1 MKARLRI
8 AKIAIA
14 GVAAIAMAV
23 AGLAGAEAAY
33 AANTISLT
41 GSASTVASGTA
52 VTYTLNV
59 ACSTTGGCGTSTVSF
74 PTSALAGDGA
84 TTDFSSWVTNG
95 TCPAM
100 STTGGQVS
108 FNFTST
114 FGTSTGSGQCTFTV
128 TPPDFKTLPG
138 AQATITPTFTSAT
151 GGTAA
156 APALTLTSTATHNA
170 SFKTTAPTNVVPG
183 GTMSFALFFQ
193 CAATGAKTGDV
204 GVSPLSITA
213 NLPANFTYTGFTP
226 TGGMTGSMTPP
237 AVGSNGGTF
246 TYSGNGSDCGSPPLS
261 ATANGF
267 TINVTGTA
275 TQGGVP
281 DAAGTTVCSTPSA
294 TWTYL
299 DATTSNSS
307 SNGASCTTVNP
318 INTNASKVVTSSTI
332 GNKGQYPFGATN
344 PIYTYPGDWDAS
356 GLGTQWDIA
365 LFTTP
370 TPAATAGVSYGVK
383 DPMPCLGSGP
393 VASIYASSAVGTACA
408 NPAFVP
414 TSVTATGF
422 TPAAGATINL
432 LYTDNTTGT
441 VAYTGGKWTIPTS
454 PAVSEIDFPPFAA
467 EGNNSAPTMHLLLNG
482 YASSAAVPGN
492 ELRNQAT
499 VTSYLSSDLTTTV
512 STVRIPSALLLVA
525 DPTST
530 ILYPNISAPATT
542 NSCVESMSFSPSAAR
557 RNVVQFAQGKS
568 QAIYYDFLLP
578 PGATLASPAS
588 SVFTL
593 RADSNARTYTSAAIT
608 PTQTPNYNGSG
619 RTLLEWV
626 IPAGLAQLPGL
637 YGLNS
642 AAINVQLPAGCAG
655 TYQNDVT
662 LGYGGPAGA
671 TCLSSASATSA
682 PSPVDPP
689 ADDDLD
695 GNGTP
700 TTGNYCGFSAP
711 LTVDPVRPRFNV
723 DKSVKGDLDPT
734 TVAGGGIGK
743 VSPSGGSATYTV
755 TFTNSGDSNLHD
767 PVMYDILPR
776 VGDTEAVSTTARGSQ
791 FKATLTAVNA
801 VPSKVTVFYSTA
813 TNPCRP
819 EVLPSDPGCTDDW
832 SATPPSP
839 LSSTTALKIT
849 YAGTVGVGGSPFP
862 QTFNVSYTVSTPST
876 SVGNVAW
883 NTVGTNAHTGDTG
896 DPSLTTDLLAPA
908 ESSRTGLTASSSV
921 PAITKSADTTT
932 FNHVG
937 QVITYTFG
945 VTNNAG
951 VALTGVGV
959 ADAFTDAPAGAS
971 VPAVACQELTGP
983 AGACSGPTTSLD
995 PGQSATFTATYTVT
1009 QADLD
1014 HGALTD
1020 VATATGTS
1028 AGGGTISNT
1037 SNSVTVSADGT
1048 AAIGLVKTAS
1058 VGTVSAVG
1066 DTVTYHFAVTN
1077 TGNLTLHGVIVNDP
1091 MLASVTCD
1099 DTTLA
1104 PGDSTTCSAPYTVT
1118 QDDIDAGSIHNTAT
1132 ATGLDPANQATTS
1145 TPSSATVTAIQTPGL
1160 TLAKSA
1166 SPTSVSN
1173 VGDVV
1178 NFSFLVT
1185 NTGNVTVTGIGIN
1198 DTMLA
1203 AVTCPSGDLAPGA
1216 DVTCT
1221 GSYTVV
1227 QADIDNGAITNTAE
1241 ATGTTTGTSPTN
1253 VLSPPSTAAVSV
1265 AQNSALSL
1273 VKSTNVA
1280 TVNARGQAITY
1291 SFAITNTG
1299 NVTET
1304 DVHVDEGTFTGSGAV
1319 PTVTCPAGAASLAPG
1334 ATVTCTATY
1343 TVSQA
1348 DIDAGSITNS
1358 ATATGLGAG
1367 NAAVVSAVSSVSV
1380 PVVQSPA
1387 LTLTKSASP
1396 TSAGEVG
1403 DVITFSF
1410 HVVNSGNVTVSDV
1423 AVDDA
1428 MLASVDCPVSELAPG
1443 AAETCTG
1450 TYAVTQTDVDT
1461 GSITNTATA
1470 TGTTLSADPVAVVS
1484 DPSTAAVSVVQD
1496 AALELTKTADVS
1508 RVSAT
1513 GQHIRYTFTIVN
1525 IGNVTATDVGVQEGT
1540 FTGAGATPT
1549 VTCPAGA
1556 ASLHPGD
1563 TVICTATYTVVAG
1576 DLKHS
1581 SIDNTA
1587 VAAGVVAAGSVLSD
1601 PSTADVAVRVPS
1613 TPTTVITGV
1622 LGYTGLSD
1630 GPGGIVLA
1638 IILLALGAAA
1648 VILIARRRRR
1658 GEA

>member
-1 MKARLRI
+1 MKSRLRI
-8 AKIAIA
+8 ARIAIA
-14 GVAAIAMAV
+14 GVAAVALMV
-23 AGLAGAEAAY
+23 AGIAGAEAAY

-41 GSASTVASGTA
+41 ASASTVASGTA

-74 PTSALAGDGA
+74 PTSALTGDGA

-95 TCPAM
+95 TCPTM

-108 FNFTST
+108 FNYTSI
-114 FGTSTGSGQCTFTV
+114 FGSSTGSGQCTFTV

-138 AQATITPTFTSAT
+138 AQATVTPTFTSAT
-151 GGTAA
+151 GGTATA
-156 APALTLTSTATHNA
+156 SAVTLTSTATHNA
-170 SFKTTAPTNVVPG
+170 SYKTTVPTTVVPG
-183 GTMSFALFFQ
+183 GTMSISLFFQ
-193 CAATGAKTGDV
+193 CAASGAKKGDV

-226 TGGMTGSMTPP
+226 TGGLTGTITPP
-237 AVGSNGGTF
+237 TVGSNGGTI
-246 TYSGNGSDCGSPPLS
+246 TYSGSGSDCASPPLS
-261 ATANGF
+261 ATASGF
-267 TINVTGTA
+267 TISVTGTA

-281 DAAGTTVCSTPSA
+281 DAAGTTICSTPSA

-307 SNGASCTTVNP
+307 ANAASCTTVNP
-318 INTNASKVVTSSTI
+318 INTNASKAVTSSTI
-332 GNKGQYPFGATN
+332 ANKGQYPFGATN

-356 GLGTQWDIA
+356 GIGTQWDIA

-370 TPAATAGVSYGVK
+370 TAAATAGVAYGVK
-383 DPMPCLGSGP
+383 DPMPCLGAGP
-393 VASIYASSAVGTACA
+393 VASIYASSAVGSTCA
-408 NPAFVP
+408 NPAYVP

-422 TPAAGATINL
+422 TPSAGATITL
-432 LYTDNTTGT
+432 LYANNTTGT
-441 VAYTGGKWTIPTS
+441 VAYAGGKWTIPSS
-454 PAVSEIDFPPFAA
+454 PAVSEIDFPPFAE
-467 EGNNSAPTMHLLLNG
+467 EGNNSAATMHLLVNG

-512 STVRIPSALLLVA
+512 STIKTPSAVLLVA
-525 DPTST
+525 DPTTT
-530 ILYPNISAPATT
+530 IVYPNISAPATT
-542 NSCVESMSFSPSAAR
+542 TNCVASFSFSPSAAR
-557 RNVVQFAQGKS
+557 RNVVQFAQGTS
-568 QAIYYDFLLP
+568 RAIYYDFLLP
-578 PGATLASPAS
+578 SGATLASPAS

-608 PTQTPNYNGSG
+608 PTQTPNYNGTG

-626 IPAGLAQLPGL
+626 IPAGLAQFPGL

-642 AAINVQLPAGCAG
+642 SAINVQLPAGCAG
-655 TYQNDVT
+655 TYQNDIT

-671 TCLSSASATSA
+671 TCISSASSTSA
-682 PSPVDPP
+682 PSPVNPP

-700 TTGNYCGFSAP
+700 TAGNYCGFSAP
-711 LTVDPVRPRFNV
+711 LSVNPVLPRFNV

-734 TVAGGGIGK
+734 TVGGGGIGK

-755 TFTNSGDSNLHD
+755 TFTNVGQSNLHD

-776 VGDTEAVSTTARGSQ
+776 IGDTQAVSTTPRNSQ
-791 FKATLTAVNA
+791 FKASLTGVNTLPA
-801 VPSKVTVFYSTA
+801 KVAVFYSTSP
-813 TNPCRP
+813 NPCRP

-839 LSSTTALKIT
+839 LSSTTALKMT
-849 YAGTVGVGGSPFP
+849 YTGTVGVSGSPFP

-883 NTVGTNAHTGDTG
+883 NTVGTNVHTGDTG

-932 FNHVG
+932 FDHVG
-937 QVITYTFG
+937 QVVTYTFG

-971 VPAVACQELTGP
+971 APTVDCQDLTGP
-983 AGACSGPTTSLD
+983 AGACSGATTSLD

-1037 SNSVTVSADGT
+1037 SNAVTVSADGT

-1058 VGTVSAVG
+1058 IGTVSAVD

-1077 TGNLTLHGVIVNDP
+1077 TGNLTLHGILVNDP
-1091 MLASVTCD
+1091 MLASVSCD
-1099 DTTLA
+1099 DTILA

-1118 QDDIDAGSIHNTAT
+1118 QGDLDAGSIHNTAT
-1132 ATGLDPANQATTS
+1132 ATGIDPANQAATS
-1145 TPSSATVTAIQTPGL
+1145 APSSVTVTAIQTPGL

-1166 SPTSVSN
+1166 TPTTVSN

-1185 NTGNVTVTGIGIN
+1185 NTGNVTVTGIDID
-1198 DTMLA
+1198 DTMLPS
-1203 AVTCPSGDLAPGA
+1203 VTCPSGDLTPGA

-1241 ATGTTTGTSPTN
+1241 ATGTTTGASPAS

-1265 AQNSALSL
+1265 AQDSSLSL
-1273 VKSTNVA
+1273 VKSANVA
-1280 TVNARGQAITY
+1280 NVNVRGQIITY
-1291 SFAITNTG
+1291 SFTITNTG

-1304 DVHVDEGTFTGSGAV
+1304 DVNVDEGAFTGSGAAPSV
-1319 PTVTCPAGAASLAPG
+1319 DCPAGITSVAPG

-1343 TVSQA
+1343 TVTQA

-1367 NAAVVSAVSSVSV
+1367 NAPVASAVSSVSV

-1410 HVVNSGNVTVSDV
+1410 HIVNSGNVTVSDV
-1423 AVDDA
+1423 GVNDA
-1428 MLASVDCPVSELAPG
+1428 MLASVACPSSDLTPG
-1443 AAETCTG
+1443 DIETCTG
-1450 TYAVTQTDVDT
+1450 SYTVVQADVDN

-1470 TGTTLSADPVAVVS
+1470 SGETVAATPVSVIS
-1484 DPSTAAVSVVQD
+1484 PPSTAAVSIVQN
-1496 AALELTKTADVS
+1496 AALQLTKTADVS
-1508 RVSAT
+1508 KVTAS
-1513 GQHIRYTFTIVN
+1513 GQHIGYKFTIVN
-1525 IGNVTATDVGVQEGT
+1525 TGNVTATDIGVQEGT
-1540 FTGAGATPT
+1540 FTGSGTAPT
-1549 VTCPAGA
+1549 VACPAGA
-1556 ASLHPGD
+1556 TSLRPGD

-1587 VAAGVVAAGSVLSD
+1587 VATGVVTSGSVLSD
-1601 PSTADVAVRVPS
+1601 PSTADVAVKVLSVPIV
-1613 TPTTVITGV
+1613 TAV

-1630 GPGGIVLA
+1630 GRGGIVLA